1 MARKRVRAKE
11 ADELN
16 LIPIMNLVTILIPF
30 LLMAAS
36 FISLA
41 VIDTTLPAIGD
52 PTPQEEEPDKPPL
65 NLSVVITDSGFTV
78 LGAIEHI
85 LHPEGVPEKPE
96 PVEGQKPE
104 PTIPCVIDG
113 CVSPDDYDYKELVR
127 LLNLIKD
134 DYLEDENVILVPEAS
149 VPYEVM
155 IRTMDATRED
165 LERDPESTEEGAHD
179 LFPFVVIAG
188 GAD

>member
-85 LHPEGVPEKPE
+85 LHPEG
-96 PVEGQKPE
+96 E

-113 CVSPDDYDYKELVR
+113 CASPDDYDYKELVR

>member
-52 PTPQEEEPDKPPL
+52 PTPQEEPDEPPKEPQ
-65 NLSVVITDSGFTV
+65 SKT
-78 LGAIEHI
+78 ACI
-85 LHPEGVPEKPE
+85 LAPRPRNAQVGEQRV
-96 PVEGQKPE
+96 
-104 PTIPCVIDG
+104 
-113 CVSPDDYDYKELVR
+113 
-127 LLNLIKD
+127 
-134 DYLEDENVILVPEAS
+134 
-149 VPYEVM
+149 
-155 IRTMDATRED
+155 
-165 LERDPESTEEGAHD
+165 
-179 LFPFVVIAG
+179 
-188 GAD
+188 